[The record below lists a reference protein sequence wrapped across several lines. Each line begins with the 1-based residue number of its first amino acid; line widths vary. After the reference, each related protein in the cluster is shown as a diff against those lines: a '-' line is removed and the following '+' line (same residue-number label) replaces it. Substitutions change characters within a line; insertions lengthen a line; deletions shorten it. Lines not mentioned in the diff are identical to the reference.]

1 MSKKVQRP
9 TFEEIKSGSEF
20 NRWYWLKEELID
32 ICKQSGLPHSGG
44 KFELRDRISYALDND
59 GQLLKKQ
66 KQTKTSNFNWAKA
79 ILGPETIITDNITF
93 GPNFRN
99 FMKKEIGNRFSCHS
113 DFMDWVKSNTGK
125 TLQDAAD
132 QWIVLEKRK
141 QDPDFKREIA
151 DHNMYA
157 QYTRDFL
164 EDNPGMTLKDACKYW
179 LLKRQLPTETGFIKY
194 DPRDL
199 NL

>member
-32 ICKQSGLPHSGG
+32 ICKQSGLPYGGG

-79 ILGPETIITDNITF
+79 ILGPETVITDNITF

-164 EDNPGMTLKDACKYW
+164 EDNLGMTLKDACKYW